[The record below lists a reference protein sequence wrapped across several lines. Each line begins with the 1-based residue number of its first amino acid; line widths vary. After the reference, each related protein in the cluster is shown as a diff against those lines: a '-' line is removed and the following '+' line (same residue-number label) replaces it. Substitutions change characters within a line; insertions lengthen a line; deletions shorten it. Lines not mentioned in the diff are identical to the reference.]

1 MGRYFTIASAM
12 PIKALGDINGPLT
25 TPVQIPYADI
35 LDMLRKNY
43 VIYEHNPVNKAEKV
57 RVTIDNVNNVKFTT
71 SRYDALLLKEA
82 NLEMQELSK
91 PLGNI
96 IKENKVEQRVN
107 SSKNINSK
115 KADSNSDSVE
125 VILPDAFTKHK
136 GS

>member
-125 VILPDAFTKHK
+125 VILPDAFTKN
-136 GS
+136 

>member
-35 LDMLRKNY
+35 LNMLRKNY

-71 SRYDALLLKEA
+71 SRYDALLRKEA

-91 PLGNI
+91 PLGDI

-125 VILPDAFTKHK
+125 VILPDAFTKN
-136 GS
+136 